1 MIQMKLSDLTIEQ
14 FQSLAAIELS
24 TVFSLHE
31 KRIGVLAIME
41 GKDPDDIMKM
51 KVSEITRK
59 YKQIVDQWNW
69 LPEMRPISKFRA
81 GNRWYHVS
89 KEIDFM
95 TAGQLIELMSY
106 DVKSELKMVED
117 LHLILASMSRRCLW
131 FRWVPEPY
139 DGSSHQVRADYLR
152 KNAKVGHIWGAISFF
167 LLTSQEFVKITND
180 YFANQTQKTKPVN
193 GKHH

>member
-1 MIQMKLSDLTIEQ
+1 MKLTDLTIEK

-31 KRIGVLAIME
+31 KRIGVVAIME
-41 GKDPDDIMKM
+41 DKDPDDIMRM
-51 KVSEITRK
+51 KVSEIVRK
-59 YKQIVDQWNW
+59 YKAIVDQWNW
-69 LPEMRPISKFRA
+69 LPEMKPISKFKA
-81 GNRWYHVS
+81 GDRWYHVS

-95 TAGQLIELMSY
+95 TSGQLIELMSY

-131 FRWVPEPY
+131 LRWVPEQY
-139 DGSSHQVRADYLR
+139 DGSGHAARAEYLK
-152 KNAKVGHIWGAISFF
+152 KNAKVGHIWGAIAFF
-167 LLTSQEFVKITND
+167 LLTSQEFAKITKD
-180 YFANQTQKTKPVN
+180 YFVNQIPKKKPVN

>member
-1 MIQMKLSDLTIEQ
+1 MKLTDLTIEK

-31 KRIGVLAIME
+31 KRIGVVAIME
-41 GKDPDDIMKM
+41 DKDPDEVMKM

-59 YKQIVDQWNW
+59 YKAIVDQWNW
-69 LPEMRPISKFRA
+69 LPEMKPIAKFRA
-81 GNRWYHVS
+81 GDRWYYVS

-95 TAGQLIELMSY
+95 TSGQLIELMSY

-131 FRWVPEPY
+131 LRWVPEQY
-139 DGSSHQVRADYLR
+139 DGSGHAVRAEYLR
-152 KNAKVGHIWGAISFF
+152 KNAKVGHIWGAIAFF
-167 LLTSQEFVKITND
+167 LLTSQEFAKITKD
-180 YFANQTQKTKPVN
+180 YFVNRIQKMKPVN